1 LTLVAVSQMIDAK
14 GKSALVQLSAT
25 SRGILDPIDRFSEVL
40 FGLIMVLSITGTVSV
55 AEAGHATVR
64 TLLIAALG
72 CNLAWGMV
80 DGIMFVIS
88 RAVERARIQALGQ
101 AIRSETDAELARMYM
116 REALSETLNHLMQE
130 EDLNRLV
137 EKVRQYPAPKGVAWV
152 TRQDLKGA
160 LAVLLLVFLT
170 TFPVVLPFLFV
181 SEVHLA
187 MRLSNA
193 IAILLMFFL
202 GVTLARFS
210 NQGFYSLGFA
220 VVGIGMFLV
229 LITILLGG

>member
-1 LTLVAVSQMIDAK
+1 MIDAK

-130 EDLNRLV
+130 EDLSVLRGRLDV
-137 EKVRQYPAPKGVAWV
+137 IRQFTHHADDQGKA
-152 TRQDLKGA
+152 RQ
-160 LAVLLLVFLT
+160 
-170 TFPVVLPFLFV
+170 
-181 SEVHLA
+181 
-187 MRLSNA
+187 
-193 IAILLMFFL
+193 I
-202 GVTLARFS
+202 
-210 NQGFYSLGFA
+210 
-220 VVGIGMFLV
+220 
-229 LITILLGG
+229 